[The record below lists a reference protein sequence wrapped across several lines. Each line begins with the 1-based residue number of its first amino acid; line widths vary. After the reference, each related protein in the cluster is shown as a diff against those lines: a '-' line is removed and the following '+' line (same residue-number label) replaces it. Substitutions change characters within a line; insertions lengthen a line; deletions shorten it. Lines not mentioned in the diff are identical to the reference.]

1 MGASFCLQL
10 VSEKP
15 NCAHLVAP
23 TFSTHRRKNRLAFV
37 VATSGFHP
45 AAVGAVQVDGAVGQ
59 SGAVG
64 VFIHVFGLSKGLEIQ

>member
-10 VSEKP
+10 GGEKP

-23 TFSTHRRKNRLAFV
+23 TLSTHRHKNRLALF
-37 VATSGFHP
+37 VATSGFLP

-64 VFIHVFGLSKGLEIQ
+64 VFIHVFGLSKGLAIQ